1 MNLKTLSNTLLYV
14 NAELANLNQR
24 LLNAEYWLRRN
35 DPDSATKALEAIQDQ
50 QPAIDRLRREI
61 TEASMDVEQLD
72 KVSRDTVM
80 QLGAALGLH
89 VGRASRWHG
98 AKLRTEPDPASLDS
112 MPEAPMPDETSDG
125 DMERAVQFT
134 TAMDRN

>member
-35 DPDSATKALEAIQDQ
+35 DPDSAAKALESIQDQ

-89 VGRASRWHG
+89 VGAYPKRRKDFEST
-98 AKLRTEPDPASLDS
+98 LDP
-112 MPEAPMPDETSDG
+112 MPESPMPDEARD
-125 DMERAVQFT
+125 DEARAQQFT
-134 TAMDRN
+134 CDQNRN